1 MEIWKDI
8 EDIPGYQVSSL
19 GNVRSI
25 DRIVVRANARKL
37 TIKGGMVKLVL
48 NQQGRLRA
56 RLRLEGKEKQ
66 RLVHRLVAEAFISNP
81 EKKEQVNHI
90 DGNKTNNAI
99 ANLEWVTAQENM
111 DHAVKH
117 NLNAR
122 GERQGNSKLKVFQIV
137 EIKQLLIANRLSL
150 AAIAREYNVGVSTIH
165 DIKSCKQWKSVA

>member
-1 MEIWKDI
+1 MEVWKDI
-8 EDIPGYQVSSL
+8 EEFPGYQVSSL

-25 DRIVVRANARKL
+25 DRIVVRTNTRKL
-37 TIKGGMVKLVL
+37 TVKGGKVKLVL
-48 NQQGRLRA
+48 NRQGRLRA

-81 EKKEQVNHI
+81 EQKPQVNHI
-90 DGNKTNNAI
+90 DGDKTNNAI